1 MFSNLT
7 KVFTE
12 IDSLHCHNDTT
23 ASCLQ
28 EIKINSTVSEY
39 FDTCWIRIDP
49 SSESPIIQS
58 TDPNIVQSDALLIL
72 DGIMYM
78 ILSIAGV
85 TMNLLVILAIFRS
98 SNIRKEYFTPTIG
111 SLATVD
117 FLFSIYILPV
127 LSLRGFTSDL
137 PLLTGCE
144 FYGFTAYCLWE
155 LSASNLLCF
164 AVLRCIRVYFPARAL
179 TSTQNLWFEQAS
191 KIAPAICWIFAFIT
205 TIPTL
210 THGCGKFGFE
220 CKKFVCIIVDID
232 QSGNQLPSHPIYM
245 YMGIILAKVFVATT
259 LNIVTYFA
267 VKRKTKQL
275 CKDIIDTNP
284 DACDKIK
291 QQEKKLGIMVMT
303 ITGAFFLVYLP
314 RIILLAVVP
323 HAAITHIP
331 GTVMTTF
338 LSCCLVIIDPIVYTM
353 TQEKYRDEIK
363 KILSSVFNFAK
374 SIYENLK
381 RTESK
386 ITLQDS

>member
-12 IDSLHCHNDTT
+12 IDILHCHNDTS

-28 EIKINSTVSEY
+28 EIQINSTVSYY

-49 SSESPIIQS
+49 SSESSIIRS
-58 TDPNIVQSDALLIL
+58 TDPNIMQSDALLIL

-78 ILSIAGV
+78 LLSIAGV
-85 TMNLLVILAIFRS
+85 TLNLLVVLAIFRS
-98 SNIRKEYFTPTIG
+98 PDIRKEYFAPTIG

-127 LSLRGFTSDL
+127 WSLRGFTSDL
-137 PLLTGCE
+137 PLYTGCE
-144 FYGFTAYCLWE
+144 FYGFAAYGLWE

-164 AVLRCIRVYFPARAL
+164 AVLRCVRVYFPAKAL
-179 TSTQNLWFEQAS
+179 TPTQNLWFEHAS
-191 KIAPAICWIFAFIT
+191 KIAPAVCWIFAFMS

-210 THGCGKFGFE
+210 SHRYGRFGFE
-220 CKKFVCIIVDID
+220 CKKFVCMIVDID
-232 QSGNQLPSHPIYM
+232 RSGNQLSSHPIQM
-245 YMGIILAKVFVATT
+245 FMGIILAKVFVATT

-275 CKDIIDTNP
+275 CKEIIDTNP
-284 DACDKIK
+284 DTCYKIK

-314 RIILLAVVP
+314 RIILLAVAP
-323 HAAITHIP
+323 NAAITHIP
-331 GTVMTTF
+331 GTMITTF

-363 KILSSVFNFAK
+363 EIMKSVFNYART
-374 SIYENLK
+374 ICENLK
-381 RTESK
+381 RTDSK
-386 ITLQDS
+386 TTLQES